1 MAKEMK
7 KPNIYQYD
15 DFRLFIRDCYMARA
29 QAAIKYSYR
38 KFAAEAGFSNPGYI
52 NDVIKGRRNLSKA
65 AFNKTVAVFQLN
77 QKEGEYLR
85 LLVQYGQAKKES
97 DRDAYYQQILFRRS
111 RSSFTRL
118 NANLIKYYQDY
129 RYPLVRSAIEVKPF
143 RGEYDLLA
151 KFLIPPLPA
160 GAIKKIV
167 RDLCEWGLVKQL
179 ADGRYEVTNKFVEPP
194 ATLAHIVRQ
203 LQREWILQGREA
215 LARFGPDERHISSI
229 LLGISQKTRD
239 IINKKIDNFRKE
251 IFDLIELD
259 QDPEVL
265 MQLSLQYFPKS
276 ETEVKK

>member
-1 MAKEMK
+1 
-7 KPNIYQYD
+7 
-15 DFRLFIRDCYMARA
+15 
-29 QAAIKYSYR
+29 
-38 KFAAEAGFSNPGYI
+38 
-52 NDVIKGRRNLSKA
+52 V
-65 AFNKTVAVFQLN
+65 TVFQLS

-97 DRDAYYQQILFRRS
+97 DRDASYQQILFRRS

-143 RGEYDLLA
+143 CGEYDLLA

-160 GAIKKIV
+160 GTIKKIV
-167 RDLCEWGLVKQL
+167 RDLCEWGLVKQR
-179 ADGRYEVTNKFVEPP
+179 ADGRYEVTDKFVEPP

-215 LARFGPDERHISSI
+215 LARFGPDKRHISSI
-229 LLGISQKTRD
+229 LLGVSQKTRD

-265 MQLSLQYFPKS
+265 MQLSLQYFPKT